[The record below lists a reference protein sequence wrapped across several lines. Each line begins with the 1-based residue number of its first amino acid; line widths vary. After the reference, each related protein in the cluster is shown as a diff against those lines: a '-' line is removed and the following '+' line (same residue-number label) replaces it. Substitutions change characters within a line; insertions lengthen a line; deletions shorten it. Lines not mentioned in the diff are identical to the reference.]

1 MCGIVGLFDAKDR
14 ASFDPNLI
22 KAMSDA
28 IAHRGPD
35 GDGAFNAPGVALGHR
50 RLAIIDL
57 AGGAQPMASED
68 GRTVVVFNGEIYNFQ
83 EIAADL
89 SRRGCIFRTH
99 SDTETILHAWR
110 VWGPACVD
118 HLTGMFAFALWDQRD
133 ETLFLARDRVGKK
146 PLYYSVTNDRYL
158 AFASEIKSLR
168 VWPQFDSTL
177 DPHAIEDFLS
187 FGYVPDPKSIYANV
201 RKLPPG
207 HTLIWTR
214 GKSLSIKPYW
224 NLDVAPAENL
234 SMGEAI
240 DALHAHLRRAVD
252 RRLISDVP
260 LGAFLSGGVDSSAV
274 VSTMARSMTDPVK
287 TFTIGFGVDDYD
299 ETAYA
304 REIASRYR
312 TNHGE
317 AIIDP
322 SDIAQGVDTI
332 DRLID
337 VYDEP
342 FGDNSAIPTMRVCQE
357 ARKRVTVALSGD
369 GGDEAFAGYRR
380 YLWHVREQ
388 QVRSFVPSSIRVP
401 FFSTLARIYPQ
412 IDSGPRFL
420 RAKSTL
426 RELSLST
433 ADAYFNSVAVIHDE
447 PRFRLYTESFKNKL
461 QGYSAKEVIREHIG
475 HCPDERPLIQAQY
488 VDLKTW
494 LAGRMLV
501 KVDRASMAYGL
512 EVRSPFLDHDLF
524 QWATRLP
531 GNLKLDGGNYKAVL
545 KKALEPWVPHNILY
559 RPKQGFTMPIGQWLR
574 TEWRNVVREALN
586 APALADCGVV
596 EPREILNLAEE
607 HFSGAR
613 NHDAVLWNILIFA
626 RFVSKL
632 RN

>member
-1 MCGIVGLFDAKDR
+1 MVLYLDSLQKPNGLFYHAPSSPFFWGRGNGWMAAGMTELLRVLPKTN
-14 ASFDPNLI
+14 PNYKRI
-22 KAMSDA
+22 M
-28 IAHRGPD
+28 
-35 GDGAFNAPGVALGHR
+35 
-50 RLAIIDL
+50 
-57 AGGAQPMASED
+57 AGYKTMMESLLQYQAED
-68 GRTVVVFNGEIYNFQ
+68 GMWRQLINDPE
-83 EIAADL
+83 
-89 SRRGCIFRTH
+89 SWK
-99 SDTETILHAWR
+99 ETSS
-110 VWGPACVD
+110 
-118 HLTGMFAFALWDQRD
+118 TGMFAFALWDQRD

-401 FFSTLARIYPQ
+401 FFIRVHPCQ
-412 IDSGPRFL
+412 
-420 RAKSTL
+420 
-426 RELSLST
+426 
-433 ADAYFNSVAVIHDE
+433 SV
-447 PRFRLYTESFKNKL
+447 F
-461 QGYSAKEVIREHIG
+461 
-475 HCPDERPLIQAQY
+475 
-488 VDLKTW
+488 
-494 LAGRMLV
+494 
-501 KVDRASMAYGL
+501 
-512 EVRSPFLDHDLF
+512 
-524 QWATRLP
+524 
-531 GNLKLDGGNYKAVL
+531 
-545 KKALEPWVPHNILY
+545 
-559 RPKQGFTMPIGQWLR
+559 
-574 TEWRNVVREALN
+574 
-586 APALADCGVV
+586 
-596 EPREILNLAEE
+596 
-607 HFSGAR
+607 HFP
-613 NHDAVLWNILIFA
+613 
-626 RFVSKL
+626 
-632 RN
+632 